1 MGRKLAREETMKLLF
16 QMEMNKD
23 YSDNLMELYI
33 DENFFKGDEEEYIR
47 DSIKTIKSNLNSI
60 DKIIQRYIKGWKIHR
75 LAKID
80 LSVLR
85 IAVYE
90 LTYRK
95 DIPLEVSINEAIE
108 ICKKYSTDESSKF
121 INGVLGSFVREKD
134 DEK

>member
-16 QMEMNKD
+16 QMEMNND
-23 YSDNLMELYI
+23 YSDDIVELYI
-33 DENFFKGDEEEYIR
+33 DENEFTHDEEEYIR
-47 DSIKTIKSNLNSI
+47 DAVETIKINLSDIDESI
-60 DKIIQRYIKGWKIHR
+60 RKYIKGWKIHR
-75 LAKID
+75 LAKVD

-95 DIPLEVSINEAIE
+95 DIPMEVTINEAIE

-121 INGVLGSFVREKD
+121 INGVLGSFVRKKD
-134 DEK
+134 E

>member
-16 QMEMNKD
+16 QMEINND
-23 YSDNLMELYI
+23 YSDDVMELYI
-33 DENFFKGDEEEYIR
+33 NENEFTYDEEEYIR
-47 DSIKTIKSNLNSI
+47 DAIEMIRINLNDI
-60 DKIIQRYIKGWKIHR
+60 DKSIQKYIKGWKIHR
-75 LAKID
+75 LAKVD

-95 DIPLEVSINEAIE
+95 DIPIEVAINEAIE
-108 ICKKYSTDESSKF
+108 ISKKYSTEESSKF

-134 DEK
+134 E

>member
-16 QMEMNKD
+16 QMEMNND
-23 YSDNLMELYI
+23 YSDDIVELYI
-33 DENFFKGDEEEYIR
+33 DENEFTHDEEEYIR
-47 DSIKTIKSNLNSI
+47 DAVETIKINLNDIDESI
-60 DKIIQRYIKGWKIHR
+60 QKYIKGWKIHR
-75 LAKID
+75 LAKVD

-95 DIPLEVSINEAIE
+95 DIPMEVTINEAIE

-121 INGVLGSFVREKD
+121 INGILGSFVRKKD
-134 DEK
+134 E

>member
-16 QMEMNKD
+16 QMEMNND
-23 YSDNLMELYI
+23 YSDDIVELYI
-33 DENFFKGDEEEYIR
+33 DENEFTHDEEEYIR
-47 DSIKTIKSNLNSI
+47 DAVETIKINLNDIDESI
-60 DKIIQRYIKGWKIHR
+60 QKYIKGWKIHR
-75 LAKID
+75 LAKVD

-95 DIPLEVSINEAIE
+95 DITMEVTINEAIE

-121 INGVLGSFVREKD
+121 INGVLGSFVRKKD
-134 DEK
+134 E

>member
-16 QMEMNKD
+16 QMEMNND
-23 YSDNLMELYI
+23 YSDGIVELYI
-33 DENFFKGDEEEYIR
+33 DENEFTHDEEEYIR
-47 DSIKTIKSNLNSI
+47 DAVEMIKRNLKDIDESIQK
-60 DKIIQRYIKGWKIHR
+60 YIKGWKIHR
-75 LAKID
+75 LARVD

-95 DIPLEVSINEAIE
+95 DIPIEVAINEAIE

-134 DEK
+134 E

>member
-16 QMEMNKD
+16 QMEMNND
-23 YSDNLMELYI
+23 YSDDIVELYI
-33 DENFFKGDEEEYIR
+33 DENEFTHDEEEYIR
-47 DSIKTIKSNLNSI
+47 DAVETIKINLSDIDESI
-60 DKIIQRYIKGWKIHR
+60 QKYIKGWKIHR
-75 LAKID
+75 LAKVD

-95 DIPLEVSINEAIE
+95 DIPMEVTINEAIE

-121 INGVLGSFVREKD
+121 INGVLGSFVRKKD
-134 DEK
+134 E

>member
-16 QMEMNKD
+16 QMEMNND
-23 YSDNLMELYI
+23 YSDDIVELYI
-33 DENFFKGDEEEYIR
+33 DENEFTHDEEEYIR
-47 DSIKTIKSNLNSI
+47 DAVETIKINLNDIDESI
-60 DKIIQRYIKGWKIHR
+60 QKYIKGWKIHR
-75 LAKID
+75 LAKVD

-95 DIPLEVSINEAIE
+95 DIPMEVTINEAIE

-121 INGVLGSFVREKD
+121 INGVLGSFVRKKD
-134 DEK
+134 E